1 LNGEASTAKR
11 KSRQLNRFY
20 RSKNSDEVFGTHNG
34 ISKKELD
41 AIGSALEKEMP
52 DVVKQKLAAS
62 GLGTDG
68 ATLSSIDMNAPGV
81 REDAIATR
89 KSNPAEMPFG
99 MK

>member
-1 LNGEASTAKR
+1 
-11 KSRQLNRFY
+11 
-20 RSKNSDEVFGTHNG
+20 
-34 ISKKELD
+34 
-41 AIGSALEKEMP
+41 MP

-81 REDAIATR
+81 REGAIATR